1 MINQTANNTLK
12 TGDLFIVQ
20 ITVVVDPDASGTSGP
35 LNNQATTG
43 GNAVD
48 DMGNPITD
56 STGAPITTTD
66 DSDNGTDPNSD
77 NGSGTSD
84 DPTPLAIPDLST
96 AKSVLGSPVANG
108 DNWDVTFEVVLE
120 NTGTVDLN
128 GIDLF
133 DDLAMQFG
141 PAFVSVDQTSLALDT
156 TGVASGSLPTL
167 NTTFDGST
175 DTNLLNNDGVLAT
188 GDFLTVTF
196 TVTVD
201 PDASGASGPLLNQAT
216 GAGDDPS
223 GMETTDVSDNGT
235 DPNGENGED
244 NGDGTFGNDPTPIE
258 IADIATTK
266 AVVGSTPNGENFDVT
281 FELILENTGT
291 VDLTGVDLFDDL
303 ATQLG
308 AAFVGVSG
316 TPTLDATGV
325 VAGTAPTLNTNYD
338 GSTDVNLL
346 NTDGCLLYTSPSPRD
361 RTRSRMPSSA

>member
-1 MINQTANNTLK
+1 MANGDFEVTYQLVVENTGNVDLGDVSLVDDIATQFGGAFVSAGSLTLITPPGNIDSNIVLDSANWDGSAATEMINQAANNTLK

-96 AKSVLGSPVANG
+96 AKSVIGSPVANG
-108 DNWDVTFEVVLE
+108 DSFDVTFEVVLE

-141 PAFVSVDQTSLALDT
+141 SAFVSVDQTSLALDT

-167 NTTFDGST
+167 NTT
-175 DTNLLNNDGVLAT
+175 
-188 GDFLTVTF
+188 
-196 TVTVD
+196 
-201 PDASGASGPLLNQAT
+201 
-216 GAGDDPS
+216 
-223 GMETTDVSDNGT
+223 
-235 DPNGENGED
+235 
-244 NGDGTFGNDPTPIE
+244 
-258 IADIATTK
+258 
-266 AVVGSTPNGENFDVT
+266 
-281 FELILENTGT
+281 
-291 VDLTGVDLFDDL
+291 
-303 ATQLG
+303 
-308 AAFVGVSG
+308 
-316 TPTLDATGV
+316 
-325 VAGTAPTLNTNYD
+325 
-338 GSTDVNLL
+338 
-346 NTDGCLLYTSPSPRD
+346 CLLYTSPSPRD
-361 RTRSRMPSSA
+361 